1 MSNAVQTQ
9 GSSPLRFAP
18 EAKGW
23 WRCIALRLHCC
34 QAVASPGVRPLTM
47 SSSVAPEYIE
57 RQICRSRAPAAHLPK
72 CLAQPWEPPLGHS
85 KNPEGHQV
93 KCSHRVQLFWR

>member
-23 WRCIALRLHCC
+23 WRCIALRLHCR

-47 SSSVAPEYIE
+47 SSSLATEYIE
-57 RQICRSRAPAAHLPK
+57 R
-72 CLAQPWEPPLGHS
+72 
-85 KNPEGHQV
+85 
-93 KCSHRVQLFWR
+93 